1 MWQEGNIVNSTIEII
16 PLKNKKLGLNLD
28 ENTTAKEWAEIG
40 KQLLVGNKMLN
51 WCIGDWLV
59 FGERKNFASL
69 SSELGFDEGY
79 LRNLKW
85 IAKEFPLSS
94 RRDDISHKHYQILAP
109 LDKSDRTGWL
119 DKIKSEKLSTRE
131 LTMRVREAYSD
142 VERDTSSPV
151 RTLTS
156 KVRNLI
162 SQIQEAS
169 ESWDESQKRA
179 WKAEIEPLVSLYES
193 L

>member
-1 MWQEGNIVNSTIEII
+1 MNSTIEII
-16 PLKNKKLGLNLD
+16 QKNKKLGLNLD
-28 ENTTAKEWAEIG
+28 ESTTAEEWAEIG

-59 FGERKNFASL
+59 FGERKNFATL

-85 IAKEFPLSS
+85 IAKEFPMSS
-94 RRDDISHKHYQILAP
+94 RRDNISHKHYQILAP
-109 LDKSDRTGWL
+109 LDKDSRKEWL
-119 DKIKSEKLSTRE
+119 EKIQKESLSTRE
-131 LTMRVREAYSD
+131 LTMRVRSAYSD
-142 VERDTSSPV
+142 VERDDSAPV

-156 KVRNLI
+156 KVRTLV
-162 SQIQEAS
+162 SQLLEAS
-169 ESWDESQKRA
+169 EKWDESQKKA
-179 WKAEIEPLVSLYES
+179 WKAEIQPLVSLYEE

>member
-1 MWQEGNIVNSTIEII
+1 MWQERNIVNSTIEII

-59 FGERKNFASL
+59 FGERKNFATL

-85 IAKEFPLSS
+85 IAKEFPLLSDHTTHTRHARTTS
-94 RRDDISHKHYQILAP
+94 IAIWCDHHSHRHRLR
-109 LDKSDRTGWL
+109 KSCMHR
-119 DKIKSEKLSTRE
+119 
-131 LTMRVREAYSD
+131 
-142 VERDTSSPV
+142 
-151 RTLTS
+151 
-156 KVRNLI
+156 
-162 SQIQEAS
+162 
-169 ESWDESQKRA
+169 
-179 WKAEIEPLVSLYES
+179 
-193 L
+193 

>member
-1 MWQEGNIVNSTIEII
+1 MWQERNIVNSTIEII
-16 PLKNKKLGLNLD
+16 QKNKKLGLNLD
-28 ENTTAKEWAEIG
+28 ESTTAEEWAEIG

-59 FGERKNFASL
+59 FGERKNFATL

-85 IAKEFPLSS
+85 IAKEFPMSS
-94 RRDDISHKHYQILAP
+94 RRDNISHKHYQILAP
-109 LDKSDRTGWL
+109 LDRDSRKEWL
-119 DKIKSEKLSTRE
+119 DKIQKESLSTRD
-131 LTMRVREAYSD
+131 LTMRVRSAYSD
-142 VERDTSSPV
+142 VERDDSTPV

-156 KVRNLI
+156 KVRTLV
-162 SQIQEAS
+162 SQLLEAS
-169 ESWDESQKRA
+169 EKWDENQKKA
-179 WKAEIEPLVSLYES
+179 WKAEIQPLVSLYEE

>member
-1 MWQEGNIVNSTIEII
+1 MWQERNIVNSTIEII
-16 PLKNKKLGLNLD
+16 QKNKKLGLNLD
-28 ENTTAKEWAEIG
+28 ESTTAEEWAEIG

-59 FGERKNFASL
+59 FGERKNFATL

-85 IAKEFPLSS
+85 IAKEFPMSS
-94 RRDDISHKHYQILAP
+94 RRDNISHKHYQILAP
-109 LDKSDRTGWL
+109 LDKDSRKEWL
-119 DKIKSEKLSTRE
+119 DKIQKESLSTRD
-131 LTMRVREAYSD
+131 LTMRVRSAYSD
-142 VERDTSSPV
+142 VERDDSTPV

-156 KVRNLI
+156 KVRTI
-162 SQIQEAS
+162 VSQLLEAS
-169 ESWDESQKRA
+169 EKWDENQKKA
-179 WKAEIEPLVSLYES
+179 WKAEIQPLVSLYEE

>member
-1 MWQEGNIVNSTIEII
+1 MWQERNIVNSTIEII
-16 PLKNKKLGLNLD
+16 QKNKKLGLNLD
-28 ENTTAKEWAEIG
+28 ESTTAEEWAEIG

-59 FGERKNFASL
+59 FGERKNFATL

-85 IAKEFPLSS
+85 IAKEFPMSS
-94 RRDDISHKHYQILAP
+94 RRDNISHKHYQILAP
-109 LDKSDRTGWL
+109 LDKDSRKEWL
-119 DKIKSEKLSTRE
+119 EKIQKESLSTRD
-131 LTMRVREAYSD
+131 LTMRVRSAYSD
-142 VERDTSSPV
+142 VERDDSAPV

-156 KVRNLI
+156 KVRTLV
-162 SQIQEAS
+162 SQLLEAS
-169 ESWDESQKRA
+169 EKWDESQKKA
-179 WKAEIEPLVSLYES
+179 WKAEIQPLVSLYEE

>member
-1 MWQEGNIVNSTIEII
+1 MWQERNIVNSTIEII
-16 PLKNKKLGLNLD
+16 QKNKKLGLNLD
-28 ENTTAKEWAEIG
+28 ESTTAEEWAEIG

-59 FGERKNFASL
+59 FGERKNFATL

-85 IAKEFPLSS
+85 IAKEFPMSS
-94 RRDDISHKHYQILAP
+94 RRDNISHKHYQILAP
-109 LDKSDRTGWL
+109 LDKDSRKEWL
-119 DKIKSEKLSTRE
+119 EKIQKESLSTRD
-131 LTMRVREAYSD
+131 LTMRVRSAYSD
-142 VERDTSSPV
+142 VERDDSTPV

-156 KVRNLI
+156 KVRTLV
-162 SQIQEAS
+162 SQLLEAS
-169 ESWDESQKRA
+169 EKWDENQKKA
-179 WKAEIEPLVSLYES
+179 WKAEIQPLVSLYEE

>member
-1 MWQEGNIVNSTIEII
+1 MNSTIEITQ
-16 PLKNKKLGLNLD
+16 LRNKTLGLTLD
-28 ENTTAKEWAEIG
+28 ENTTASEWAEIG
-40 KQLLVGNKMLN
+40 KKLLIGNKVLN

-59 FGERKNFASL
+59 FGEEKNYATL

-85 IAKEFPLSS
+85 VAKEFPLSS
-94 RRDDISHKHYQILAP
+94 RRDSISHKHYQILAP
-109 LDKSDRTGWL
+109 LEKADRNEWL
-119 DKIKSEKLSTRE
+119 NKITKEKLSTRE
-131 LTMRVREAYSD
+131 LTMRVRASYSEIEKD
-142 VERDTSSPV
+142 DSTPV

-162 SQIQEAS
+162 GQIQEAS
-169 ESWDESQKRA
+169 ENWDENQKRA
-179 WKAEIEPLVSLYES
+179 WKVEIEPLVSLYES

>member
-1 MWQEGNIVNSTIEII
+1 MWQERNIVNSTIEII
-16 PLKNKKLGLNLD
+16 QKNKKLGLNLD
-28 ENTTAKEWAEIG
+28 ESTTAEEWAEIG

-59 FGERKNFASL
+59 FGERKNFATL

-85 IAKEFPLSS
+85 IAKEFPMSS
-94 RRDDISHKHYQILAP
+94 RRDNISHKHYQILAP
-109 LDKSDRTGWL
+109 LDKDSRKEWL
-119 DKIKSEKLSTRE
+119 EKIQKESLSTRD
-131 LTMRVREAYSD
+131 LTMRVRSAYSD
-142 VERDTSSPV
+142 VERDDSTPV

-156 KVRNLI
+156 KVRTLVNQLL
-162 SQIQEAS
+162 EAS
-169 ESWDESQKRA
+169 EKWDENQKKA
-179 WKAEIEPLVSLYES
+179 WKAEIQPLVSLYEE